1 MKWELSQLSVSNQGH
16 FAVIP
21 ACHDI
26 NLIRV
31 PFSWPLLG
39 AFADVSESR
48 LRVKRSGTR
57 YGLYEKV
64 AIRALVWTY
73 GDTSFAQVSPRFTKL
88 TCGNVGLK
96 WRCSSH
102 DCELVCSARQMR
114 LCALLPGYSPNNKKR
129 PWRHIMRNA
138 LTFQIMSFSDFFNLR
153 TPAVIF
159 LHYSKVS
166 GNDANRWF
174 HNWCNIWFKVVVQK
188 SKIIIL
194 FFFTGKSNDFPVMPE
209 FSIHFQITQIQL

>member
-1 MKWELSQLSVSNQGH
+1 MSISNQGH

-21 ACHDI
+21 TCHDI

-39 AFADVSESR
+39 AFTDVSENM
-48 LRVKRSGTR
+48 LRVKQSGTR

-64 AIRALVWTY
+64 AIRAPVWTY
-73 GDTSFAQVSPRFTKL
+73 GDMSSTQVSPSFTKL
-88 TCGNVGLK
+88 SCGNIGLK
-96 WRCSSH
+96 RRYSSH

-114 LCALLPGYSPNNKKR
+114 LCALLPGYSPNNKKH

-153 TPAVIF
+153 TPEVIF

-166 GNDANRWF
+166 GSDANRWF

-188 SKIIIL
+188 SKIS
-194 FFFTGKSNDFPVMPE
+194 FFFF
-209 FSIHFQITQIQL
+209 FF